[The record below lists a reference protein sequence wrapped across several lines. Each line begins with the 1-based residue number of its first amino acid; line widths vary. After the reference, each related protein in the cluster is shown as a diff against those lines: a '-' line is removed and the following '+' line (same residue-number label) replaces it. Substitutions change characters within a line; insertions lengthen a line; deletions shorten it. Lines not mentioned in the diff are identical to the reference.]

1 MSSPLRLLVVD
12 DAIEHAEMVVEFIR
26 SGDAWPNAAM
36 KTAASYEQA
45 LAAFE
50 AERFDVAFFDYSLGA
65 RDGLSLLREIRQRGV
80 FTPVIVLTGRGAEE
94 VAVEAMKAGA
104 ADYLSKANL
113 SIEALERA
121 IRHALALHAEELHR
135 LEAEAAVRASEER
148 FRALVENSSDAL
160 LLMDAE
166 GRVTYLTPSSERHL
180 GWKREQMIGRSIF
193 DYVHPDDREHV
204 GQRMADALEHPL
216 RAITQ
221 EIRFQH
227 SDGDWRIMEGI
238 GVNRLKDPSVG
249 AIVLNARDVTERRK
263 LEEQLRQSQKMEAV
277 GQLAG
282 GVAHDFNNLLTA
294 ILGYCSL
301 MLDEVPQEDPLRQDL
316 MEIQAA
322 GERAAALTRQ
332 LLAFSRR
339 QMLQPQVVD
348 INTLIKQLEKLLRR
362 LISEDVELVA
372 SLADDLQPVRVDP
385 ASIEQILVNLAV
397 NARDAMPVGG
407 HLTIETSNVEI
418 DDAYTLTHVS
428 MQPGPYVMLAVG
440 DTGRGMDAATAAR
453 VFEPF
458 FTTKEQGRGSGL
470 GLATV
475 YGIVKQSG
483 GYIWVYSEVGHGT
496 VFKVYLPPARTRALP
511 RPNDA
516 RPRES
521 AHGWE
526 TVLLVEDEDAV
537 RALAREVLRRHGYI
551 VLEAR
556 HGVDALRVAE
566 RHPDTIHLMVTDV
579 VMPHMSGREVAERLN
594 TVRPHMKVLF
604 ISGYTDHAL
613 MNRELAPGSAFL
625 QKPFTPEVFARKVR
639 HVLDSTASPAE
650 LPRS

>member
-1 MSSPLRLLVVD
+1 
-12 DAIEHAEMVVEFIR
+12 
-26 SGDAWPNAAM
+26 
-36 KTAASYEQA
+36 
-45 LAAFE
+45 
-50 AERFDVAFFDYSLGA
+50 
-65 RDGLSLLREIRQRGV
+65 
-80 FTPVIVLTGRGAEE
+80 
-94 VAVEAMKAGA
+94 
-104 ADYLSKANL
+104 
-113 SIEALERA
+113 
-121 IRHALALHAEELHR
+121 
-135 LEAEAAVRASEER
+135 
-148 FRALVENSSDAL
+148 
-160 LLMDAE
+160 
-166 GRVTYLTPSSERHL
+166 
-180 GWKREQMIGRSIF
+180 
-193 DYVHPDDREHV
+193 
-204 GQRMADALEHPL
+204 
-216 RAITQ
+216 
-221 EIRFQH
+221 
-227 SDGDWRIMEGI
+227 
-238 GVNRLKDPSVG
+238 
-249 AIVLNARDVTERRK
+249 
-263 LEEQLRQSQKMEAV
+263 
-277 GQLAG
+277 
-282 GVAHDFNNLLTA
+282 
-294 ILGYCSL
+294 
-301 MLDEVPQEDPLRQDL
+301 
-316 MEIQAA
+316 
-322 GERAAALTRQ
+322 
-332 LLAFSRR
+332 
-339 QMLQPQVVD
+339 MLQPQVVD

-362 LISEDVELVA
+362 LISEDVELVT
-372 SLADDLQPVRVDP
+372 SLDDDLQPVRVDP

-496 VFKVYLPPARTRALP
+496 VFKVYLPPAKTRALP

-604 ISGYTDHAL
+604 MSGYTDHAL

-625 QKPFTPEVFARKVR
+625 QKPFTPETFARKVR